1 MGDLR
6 VNQVKYMGNEYIF
19 ESERFD
25 SNIVLIE
32 GDNGTGKSTLCDLI
46 YFALGGEVR
55 MFRRVISNK
64 INDQRHEQI
73 TSDTDNYVD
82 LDVSISDSNYILR
95 RYIADNDITVIPYK
109 TINVRDERIIDGAEA
124 KETIINEFIS
134 ENTLVLPV
142 NRSERNGYI
151 FSDWI
156 LDKLGISVVE
166 LFHGWNI
173 FKINFSD
180 LMRLIYHDQQP
191 DPENIIKR
199 PDTKSTLVSDSEVV
213 RNAIF
218 ELSIGKS
225 YSEYYDAIV
234 EEKKLAKEKVVAK
247 SLVDEYSLLA
257 DKMRKDG
264 EVRNVSFLQ
273 KEIQD
278 KEQRIEQ
285 LHNARKAFK
294 TNRQGSDSVNQDI
307 ELLKASIIDNELLHG
322 DYKMKLLGFL
332 NERGKLARIRVET
345 ATEIRQIEKVIFSHD
360 QLNLFTAD
368 TCPYCLSKV
377 TRQDNHCVCGSKI
390 EEEQY
395 ERFFYTSQ
403 EYKDILKSKV
413 KTLATIESALD
424 DCSNDVESVKE
435 RINNI
440 VDNLSS
446 LRIKLE
452 ETLEKVDQLIDVE
465 RLNDI
470 DDKILELREDVSTL
484 HQLLD
489 IESKLEGFQKSYD
502 NKREEAKSAEL
513 KRKVLEAQ
521 AKQDVASKVVDFSKK
536 YNELMVDTLPDCRV
550 ARIRLEDYLPLI
562 NDGLYQEKSSLVSR
576 RLMYYITMMHLA
588 LSDDEVTFPRFLL
601 IDTPET
607 AGIELDH
614 LKNCI
619 NKLSELEGYDKKF
632 QVIISTGLGKYPDN
646 FKKNRVL
653 YMPDKTPEHMLLQ
666 KKEQK

>member
-1 MGDLR
+1 MGNLR
-6 VNQVKYMGNEYIF
+6 INQVKYIGNSYVF
-19 ESERFD
+19 ESENFD
-25 SNIVLIE
+25 KNIVLIE

-55 MFRRVISNK
+55 MFRRNIGGKV
-64 INDQRHEQI
+64 NDQRHEQI

-82 LDVSISDSNYILR
+82 LDVSISDRNYILR
-95 RYIADNDITVIPYK
+95 RYIADNDITVIPY
-109 TINVRDERIIDGAEA
+109 NVIVVKDEDTIDGTEA
-124 KETIINEFIS
+124 LEKTTTEFIS
-134 ENTLVLPV
+134 EKTLVLPL
-142 NRSERNGYI
+142 NRSERNDFV

-166 LFHGWNI
+166 LFHGWNV

-199 PDTKSTLVSDSEVV
+199 PDTKSTLVSDSEAV

-218 ELSIGKS
+218 ELLIGKS

-234 EEKKLAKEKVVAK
+234 EEKQLAKEKVLAK
-247 SLVDEYSLLA
+247 SLVDEYTLLA

-264 EVRNVSFLQ
+264 EVRNISFLQ

-285 LHNARKAFK
+285 LHNARLAFK
-294 TNRQGSDSVNQDI
+294 KNRQGSDSVNHDI
-307 ELLKASIIDNELLHG
+307 ESLKANIVDNELSLSDHK
-322 DYKMKLLGFL
+322 DKLLSFL
-332 NERGKLARIRVET
+332 NERGKLAKIRTET
-345 ATEIRQIEKVIFSHD
+345 AIEVRQIEKVIFSHD

-403 EYKDILKSKV
+403 EYKDMLKSKV
-413 KTLATIESALD
+413 KTLATIQSALD
-424 DCSNDVESVKE
+424 GCNDDVGKVKE
-435 RINNI
+435 KINTL
-440 VDNLSS
+440 VDNLSN
-446 LRIKLE
+446 LREKLG
-452 ETLEKVDQLIDVE
+452 ETLQKVDQPIDVE

-470 DDKILELREDVSTL
+470 DDKILELREDVSSL
-484 HQLLD
+484 YQLLD

-502 NKREEAKSAEL
+502 DKRERAKSAEL
-513 KRKVLEAQ
+513 NRKVLEAQ
-521 AKQDVASKVVDFSKK
+521 AKQDVASKVADFSKK
-536 YNELMVDTLPDCRV
+536 YNELMVDTLPDCRS
-550 ARIRLEDYLPLI
+550 ARIRLDDYLPLI
-562 NDGLYQEKSSLVSR
+562 NDGLYQEKSALVSR

-588 LSDDEVTFPRFLL
+588 LSDDKVTFPRFLL

-619 NKLSELEGYDKKF
+619 SKLSELEGYGKRF
-632 QVIISTGLGKYPDN
+632 QVIISTGLGKYPDTL
-646 FKKNRVL
+646 KPNRVL

-666 KKEQK
+666 RNV

>member
-1 MGDLR
+1 MGNLR
-6 VNQVKYMGNEYIF
+6 VNQVKYTGNRYVF
-19 ESERFD
+19 ESEIFD
-25 SNIVLIE
+25 KNIVLIE

-55 MFRRVISNK
+55 MFRRNIGGK

-73 TSDTDNYVD
+73 TSDTENYVD
-82 LDVSISDSNYILR
+82 LDVSIGDKNYILR

-109 TINVRDERIIDGAEA
+109 TIVVKDENTIDG
-124 KETIINEFIS
+124 KEELVKIISEFIS
-134 ENTLVLPV
+134 EKTLVLPV
-142 NRSERNGYI
+142 NRSERNNFI

-166 LFHGWNI
+166 LFHGWNV

-199 PDTKSTLVSDSEVV
+199 PDTKSTLVSDSEAV

-218 ELSIGKS
+218 ELLIGKS
-225 YSEYYDAIV
+225 YSDYYDAIV
-234 EEKKLAKEKVVAK
+234 EEKQLAKERVLAK
-247 SLVDEYSLLA
+247 SLVDEYTLLA

-273 KEIQD
+273 KEILD
-278 KEQRIEQ
+278 KELRIEQ
-285 LHNARKAFK
+285 LHNARQAFK
-294 TNRQGSDSVNQDI
+294 MNRHSFDSVNQDI
-307 ELLKASIIDNELLHG
+307 ESLKANIIDTEISLG
-322 DYKMKLLGFL
+322 DHKDKLLSFL
-332 NERGKLARIRVET
+332 NERGKLARIRTET

-368 TCPYCLSKV
+368 TCPYCLTKV

-413 KTLATIESALD
+413 KTLATIQSALD
-424 DCSNDVESVKE
+424 DCNNDVDKVKE
-435 RINNI
+435 DINTF
-440 VDNLSS
+440 VDKLSY
-446 LRIKLE
+446 LRTKLG
-452 ETLEKVDQLIDVE
+452 ETLQRVDQPIDVE

-470 DDKILELREDVSTL
+470 DDKILELREDVSSL
-484 HQLLD
+484 HQLLE

-502 NKREEAKSAEL
+502 EKREKAKAAEL
-513 KRKVLEAQ
+513 NRKVLEAQ
-521 AKQDVASKVVDFSKK
+521 AKQDVASKVADFSRK
-536 YNELMVDTLPDCRV
+536 YNELMVDTLPDCRS

-562 NDGLYQEKSSLVSR
+562 NDGLYQEKSALVSR

-588 LSDDEVTFPRFLL
+588 LADDKVTFPRFLL

-619 NKLSELEGYDKKF
+619 SKLSELEGYGKRF
-632 QVIISTGLGKYPDN
+632 QVIISTGLGKYPDA
-646 FKKNRVL
+646 FKSNRVL

-666 KKEQK
+666 RQV

>member
-1 MGDLR
+1 MGNLR
-6 VNQVKYMGNEYIF
+6 VNQVKYTGNRYVF
-19 ESERFD
+19 ESEIFD
-25 SNIVLIE
+25 KNIVLIE

-55 MFRRVISNK
+55 MFRRNIGGK

-73 TSDTDNYVD
+73 TSDTDNFVD
-82 LDVSISDSNYILR
+82 LDVSISDCNYILR

-109 TINVRDERIIDGAEA
+109 DIVVKDANIIDGTEVLE
-124 KETIINEFIS
+124 KTIKEFIS
-134 ENTLVLPV
+134 EKTLVLPV
-142 NRSERNGYI
+142 NRSERNNFI

-166 LFHGWNI
+166 LFHGWNV

-199 PDTKSTLVSDSEVV
+199 PDTKSTLVSDSEAV

-218 ELSIGKS
+218 ELLIGKS

-234 EEKKLAKEKVVAK
+234 EEKQLAKEKVLAK
-247 SLVDEYSLLA
+247 SLVDEYTLLA
-257 DKMRKDG
+257 DKMRKGG

-285 LHNARKAFK
+285 LHNARQAFK
-294 TNRQGSDSVNQDI
+294 KNRQGFDSVNQDI
-307 ELLKASIIDNELLHG
+307 ESLKANILDTELSLG
-322 DYKMKLLGFL
+322 DHKDKLLRFL
-332 NERGKLARIRVET
+332 NERGKLARIRTET

-413 KTLATIESALD
+413 KTLATIQSALD
-424 DCSNDVESVKE
+424 DCNNDVDMVKE
-435 RINNI
+435 DINTF
-440 VDNLSS
+440 VDKLSY
-446 LRIKLE
+446 LREKLG
-452 ETLEKVDQLIDVE
+452 ETLQKVDLPIDVE

-470 DDKILELREDVSTL
+470 DDKILELREDVSSL

-502 NKREEAKSAEL
+502 DKREKAKAAEL
-513 KRKVLEAQ
+513 NRKVLEAQ
-521 AKQDVASKVVDFSKK
+521 AKQDVASKVSDFSRK
-536 YNELMVDTLPDCRV
+536 YNELMVDTLPDCRS
-550 ARIRLEDYLPLI
+550 ARIRLDDYLPLI
-562 NDGLYQEKSSLVSR
+562 NDGLYQEKSALVSR

-588 LSDDEVTFPRFLL
+588 LADDKVTFPRFLL

-619 NKLSELEGYDKKF
+619 SKLSELEGYGKRF
-632 QVIISTGLGKYPDN
+632 QVIISTGLGKYPDT
-646 FKKNRVL
+646 FKPNRVL

-666 KKEQK
+666 RQV